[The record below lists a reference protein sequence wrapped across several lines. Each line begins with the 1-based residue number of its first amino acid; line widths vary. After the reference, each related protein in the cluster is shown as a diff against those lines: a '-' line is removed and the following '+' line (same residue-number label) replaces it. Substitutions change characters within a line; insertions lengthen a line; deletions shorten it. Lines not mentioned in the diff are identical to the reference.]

1 VAKQKIDDSRVMEFA
16 QAVGA
21 LVRRARA
28 AGSSNGL
35 SWTETAVLRRLER
48 GGPTT
53 TAELARTE
61 GMRPQS
67 MRTIITS
74 LEGMGMIVRKAHESD
89 GRQVN
94 LELTAKG
101 RALEKSTTDA
111 KRNWLAQTMESLDAE
126 ERATLFAAGKIMR
139 RLVDG
144 KAQ

>member
-1 VAKQKIDDSRVMEFA
+1 
-16 QAVGA
+16 
-21 LVRRARA
+21 
-28 AGSSNGL
+28 
-35 SWTETAVLRRLER
+35 
-48 GGPTT
+48 
-53 TAELARTE
+53 
-61 GMRPQS
+61 MRPQS